1 MCINKGFEN
10 ELLEFSIES
19 EENRILAKSAV
30 SLWDENKNTLTN
42 KRLIFYQLIMLNINL

>member
-19 EENRILAKSAV
+19 EENRILAKECGF
-30 SLWDENKNTLTN
+30 L
-42 KRLIFYQLIMLNINL
+42 MG

>member
-19 EENRILAKSAV
+19 EENRILAKRV
-30 SLWDENKNTLTN
+30 RFPYGMKI
-42 KRLIFYQLIMLNINL
+42 RIH